1 MMGIG
6 VRYLKSNEAAQD
18 ALQESFIRIFKSIEN
33 LKEDGNLGGW
43 ICKIVVNEC
52 LKSIKK
58 NVIFDELDDFKLNY
72 DTLRVKTSDHDLHV
86 EDIIDSL
93 NQLPDHYRIIFNL
106 YEVEG
111 YAHKEISKMLDIT
124 ESTSRTKLMRAKEKL
139 KFFFSG
145 K

>member
-6 VRYLKSNEAAQD
+6 VRYLKNNEAAQD
-18 ALQESFIRIFKSIEN
+18 ALQESFIRIFKSIGN

-43 ICKIVVNEC
+43 ICKIMVNEC

-72 DTLRVKTSDHDLHV
+72 DTLSVKTSDHELYV
-86 EDIIDSL
+86 EDIIDCL

-111 YAHKEISKMLDIT
+111 YAHKEISKN
-124 ESTSRTKLMRAKEKL
+124 A
-139 KFFFSG
+139 
-145 K
+145 